1 MKFSLPAF
9 ALSRPITVIMIS
21 LSLLLVGGI
30 AWFRMPLK
38 FLPRVDTPVIGCFIP
53 YPGGSPAQVEQ
64 QIAIPVEGE
73 FRTIPGLRHIR
84 SVSNSNGCTVMMFF
98 NLDVDMTTATADV
111 RDRMERLKLVL
122 PDEVEHI
129 TLQRFSTGAAPI
141 LAFGLFQE
149 GDQEEFTHRVR
160 TIVQSRLNRLDGVA
174 QVEVRSPI
182 QEKNVLIEFDQVRL
196 RSLNLPLMQV
206 MSTLQQSNLN
216 LSLGELPDG
225 EKKYYVRLTGEYRR
239 IEDIGALVVGPNALR
254 LSDVATVRYSTTRSE
269 EVFVSLDG
277 KPGVAVLVVKESEAN
292 TVETCRA
299 VSRELERLLGERQ
312 FSGTT
317 MKLFFDQSDLIS
329 RALRN
334 LLMEGLYG
342 GAMAL
347 LVLFAF
353 LHRILPTIVVA
364 LAIPTSLVVA
374 LVVMFFL
381 KMELN
386 MITMLSMIIAIGMLV
401 DNAIVVVENT
411 IRHRQLGS
419 SPYESAKKGASEVA
433 LAIFAA
439 TVTTGVVFVPMYY
452 LEVGQMSVLMQQLG
466 MPLIVSLFGSLV
478 IALTVIPLAMSRMK
492 EPKYTNVFNA
502 FGAWS
507 QRKNTNNMGL
517 LSRFFNYIGRLQIVQ
532 RTINTYS
539 YCLRFSMHQR
549 LIPIFVLLALGWLTF
564 AVPMKK
570 VGMQELPTLDTREID
585 LNITLDQNFDID
597 MARAFFSDIEA
608 LLEKEREELVIKNLL
623 IVHEATNGNI
633 RIFLY
638 TEEDGEKGLNPPY
651 STKQAKAYLRPKIP
665 ERLPGAKVEIVV
677 TESGDSGEG
686 HGISLRMRGDD
697 MSTLER
703 HAQLLRDT
711 LRNVDSISDVQ
722 TDIEH
727 DKEEMQIKMD
737 VARAEQAGITALEI
751 GRTVEA
757 ALRGAQMPY
766 MKQGTREV
774 PVWLQFREEDRRSK
788 ANLDN
793 VAIAN
798 QAGTLYPL
806 HELVSYARAD
816 SPSSIR
822 RINGKNVINISA
834 TTESNDLKKVRND
847 LEKVLDNFVLP
858 VGYSIEFGDKL
869 DKIEDTI
876 SQSTNTLLMAV
887 ILIYLVMSALFES
900 FLLPLSILSSVPLAL
915 GGSVWMLSFT
925 NSSWD
930 TVTLIGNILMVG
942 VIVNNGIVIVD
953 HINSLRRKE
962 GMNRIDAIVQAGRDR
977 FRPVMMTAITTILGL
992 VPLAMAKT
1000 GGASLFA
1007 GLGRALIGGLT
1018 VGTLLTLF
1026 VVPLFYT
1033 LLDDLQHWTL
1043 NFLANLAKLKKTTS

>member
-1 MKFSLPAF
+1 
-9 ALSRPITVIMIS
+9 MIS

-38 FLPRVDTPVIGCFIP
+38 FLPRVDRPVIGCFIP

-73 FRTIPGLRHIR
+73 FRTIPGLRRIR
-84 SVSNSNGCTVMMFF
+84 SISNSNGCTVMMFF
-98 NLDVDMTTATADV
+98 NLDVDMTTATAEV

-122 PDEVEHI
+122 PDEVEHM
-129 TLQRFSTGAAPI
+129 TLQRHSSGALPV
-141 LAFGLFQE
+141 LFFGLFQE

-174 QVEVRSPI
+174 QVEVHSPI
-182 QEKNVLIEFDQVRL
+182 QEKSVLIEFDQARL

-254 LSDVATVRYSTTRSE
+254 LSDVATVRYSARSE
-269 EVFVSLDG
+269 DVFVSLDG
-277 KPGVAVLVVKESEAN
+277 KPGVVVLVVKESEAN

-299 VSRELERLLGERQ
+299 VRKELEKLLGEKH
-312 FSGTT
+312 FSGTA
-317 MKLFFDQSDLIS
+317 MKLFFDQSDLIT

-347 LVLFAF
+347 LVLFVF

-374 LVVMFFL
+374 LVAMFFL
-381 KMELN
+381 EMELN
-386 MITMLSMIIAIGMLV
+386 MITMVSMIIAIGMLV

-419 SPYESAKKGASEVA
+419 SPYESAKHGASEVG

-452 LEVGQMSVLMQQLG
+452 LEAGQMSVLMRQLG
-466 MPLIVSLFGSLV
+466 MPLIVSLFGSLI

-492 EPKYTNVFNA
+492 EPKYTNVFDA
-502 FGAWS
+502 FGAWFQPKS
-507 QRKNTNNMGL
+507 TTNTGL
-517 LSRFFNYIGRLQIVQ
+517 LSGFFNYMGQLQIVQ
-532 RTINTYS
+532 TTINTYS
-539 YCLRFSMHQR
+539 YFLRFSMHQR
-549 LIPIFVLLALGWLTF
+549 LIPLFILLILAGLTF

-570 VGMQELPTLDTREID
+570 VGKQGLPTLDTREID

-608 LLEKEREELVIKNLL
+608 LLEKEREELAIKNLL
-623 IVHEATNGNI
+623 VFHESTSGAI
-633 RIFLY
+633 HLFLY
-638 TEEDGEKGLNPPY
+638 TEEDGDKGLNPPY
-651 STKQAKAYLRPKIP
+651 STEQAKAYLRQKIP

-677 TESGDSGEG
+677 AESGDSGEG

-697 MSTLER
+697 MDTLEQ

-711 LRNVDSISDVQ
+711 LRKVDSISDVQ

-766 MKQGTREV
+766 MKQGAREV

-788 ANLDN
+788 ENLDN

-834 TTESNDLKKVRND
+834 TAESKDLKKIRKD
-847 LEKVLDNFVLP
+847 LETVLDNFALP

-869 DKIEDTI
+869 EELDDNMF
-876 SQSTNTLLMAV
+876 QFANTLLMAV

-900 FLLPLSILSSVPLAL
+900 FLLPLSILTSVPLAL
-915 GGSVWMLSFT
+915 GGSMWMLFFT
-925 NSSWD
+925 HTSMD

-1043 NFLANLAKLKKTTS
+1043 NFLGNLAKLKKTTS